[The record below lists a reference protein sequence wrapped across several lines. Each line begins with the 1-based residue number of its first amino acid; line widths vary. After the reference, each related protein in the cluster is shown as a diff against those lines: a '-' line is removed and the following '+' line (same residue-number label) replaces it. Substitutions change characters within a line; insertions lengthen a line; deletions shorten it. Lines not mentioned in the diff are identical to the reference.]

1 MDTDDYV
8 PSVIQIGHNVIA
20 FDLPKNLFIQELLK
34 VGITRDFGQY
44 KWLRNGLFATGKNP
58 SNIIV
63 EFSSPN
69 VAKPFHMGHLRS
81 TIIGNFVANIQEA
94 VGHKVIRLN
103 WLGDWGTQFGLLAH
117 GLQNSDLEQ
126 ILNCQDPMHELYN
139 VYVKVNKNAENDEN
153 IATEARTLFAKLE
166 AGSAQLKTQWSQIRC
181 ATVDSL
187 EKVYS
192 RLGIHFDH
200 YHGEAMYGNQKTKDS
215 VLNRLT
221 ESGLLTIIEDG
232 CQVIDLDG
240 AHKRRVVITKSD
252 GSSLYITRD
261 ISAGLDR
268 LKSFSPD
275 KIIYVVENA
284 QAHHFENLFEIISK
298 LDPASSCKFQHV
310 KFGRIQGMST
320 RKGTAVFLSDILN
333 EAKERM
339 LEKMQNASTTK
350 VTENLPEVAEI
361 LGISAVFINDMKEK
375 KTKNYEFSWDSALQN
390 SGNSGI
396 KLQYSHSRLCNLL
409 EVNSHIEIPQDLS
422 LIDFE
427 LLYEPEAIK
436 LVLTLAQFDE
446 NLASSYNHLEPSILV
461 KYLFLLC
468 NDISKAVKVLKV
480 KGTDEETALFR
491 FLLFVVS
498 KKVLHHGMSILGL
511 KPLKKM

>member
-1 MDTDDYV
+1 M

-20 FDLPKNLFIQELLK
+20 FDLPKNLFIKELLK

-44 KWLRNGLFATGKNP
+44 KWLRNGLFGTGKNP

-126 ILNCQDPMHELYN
+126 ILNCQDPMNELYN
-139 VYVKVNKNAENDEN
+139 VYVEVNKKAEEDEN
-153 IATEARTLFAKLE
+153 VATEARSLFAQLE
-166 AGSAQLKTQWSQIRC
+166 AGNVELKTQWSQIRA

-200 YHGEAMYGNQKTKDS
+200 YHGEAMYGDQKTKDS
-215 VLNRLT
+215 VLNQLT
-221 ESGLLTIIEDG
+221 QSGLIKIMEDDR
-232 CQVIDLDG
+232 QVIDLDIG
-240 AHKRRVVITKSD
+240 HKRRVVITKSD

-268 LKSFSPD
+268 LKSFDPD

-284 QAHHFENLFEIISK
+284 QTHHFENLFAIISK
-298 LDPASSCKFQHV
+298 LDPASSCEFQHV

-339 LEKMQNASTTK
+339 LEKMQNTSTTK
-350 VTENLPEVAEI
+350 VTENLSEVAEI

-396 KLQYSHSRLCNLL
+396 KLQYTHSRLCNLL
-409 EVNSHIEIPQDLS
+409 KVNSHIEIPEDLS
-422 LIDFE
+422 LTNFD
-427 LLYEPEAIK
+427 LLSEPEAIK
-436 LVLTLAQFDE
+436 LALTLAQFDE
-446 NLASSYNHLEPSILV
+446 NLASSYRYLEPSILV

-468 NDISKAVKVLKV
+468 NDISKAIKVLKV
-480 KGTDEETALFR
+480 KGTDEETAVLR
-491 FLLFVVS
+491 LLLFTVS
-498 KKVLHHGMSILGL
+498 KKVLHHGMCILGL
-511 KPLKKM
+511 KPLEKM